1 MIPRW
6 KHFISKPFSSLHRN
20 TSMSMNIRSVIFTTL
35 ATTALSAL
43 LSACGGGDGGPSTGT
58 LSVGLTDLPATG
70 DEIVCLS
77 ITGISLHHSDGD
89 LIEIPFDPATYY
101 NPNDRCPGNVVPAMG
116 DASGNTVDLAMLHS
130 GLTADLMDTET
141 VPAGR
146 YNWFRVKLDKA
157 RSFVVPPDGG
167 MEPLK
172 CPSCDQQQSG
182 LKLIKNV
189 IVPAGGHAEIIIDF
203 ELARSLKLLPTM
215 EYQLDPVLRVV
226 DNSETGTIAGTV
238 DMTLIPAETM
248 GETDSGCWI
257 YVWEGHGVVLDD
269 MHATDNVLTTA
280 KVLLN
285 NGSGQYE
292 YVAAYLATDTEA
304 GPLPYTVALTCDMDD
319 ADIDQ
324 NNNPLNLSGMNDDVI
339 FTDGVT
345 DGVGQETDLM
355 TDQTQE
361 VDFPP
366 SL

>member
-1 MIPRW
+1 
-6 KHFISKPFSSLHRN
+6 
-20 TSMSMNIRSVIFTTL
+20 MSMNIRSVIFTIL
-35 ATTALSAL
+35 VSTALSAL
-43 LSACGGGDGGPSTGT
+43 LSACGGGGGGSGSSTGT
-58 LSVGLTDLPATG
+58 LSLGLTDLPATG
-70 DEIVCLS
+70 DEIVCLR
-77 ITGISLHHSDGD
+77 ITGISLHHSDGE

-101 NPNDRCPGNVVPAMG
+101 NPEDRCPGNVDPAVG
-116 DASGNTVDLAMLHS
+116 DASGNTVDLAILHS
-130 GLTADLMDTET
+130 GLTADLVDTET
-141 VPAGR
+141 VPAGL
-146 YNWFRVKLDKA
+146 YNWFRLKLDEA
-157 RSFVVPPDGG
+157 LSFVVPPGGG

-189 IVPAGGHAEIIIDF
+189 IVPAGGHADFIIDF

-215 EYQLDPVLRVV
+215 EYQLDPVLRMV

-248 GETDSGCWI
+248 GETDSGCSI
-257 YVWEGHGVVLDD
+257 YVWEGHGVMLDD
-269 MHATDNVLTTA
+269 MHDTDNVLTTA
-280 KVLLN
+280 KVLLDN
-285 NGSGQYE
+285 DSGQYE
-292 YVAAYLATDTEA
+292 YVAAYLPTDTEA

-319 ADIDQ
+319 ADFDQ
-324 NNNPLNLSGMNDDVI
+324 NNDPLNLSGMGDDVI

-366 SL
+366 PL